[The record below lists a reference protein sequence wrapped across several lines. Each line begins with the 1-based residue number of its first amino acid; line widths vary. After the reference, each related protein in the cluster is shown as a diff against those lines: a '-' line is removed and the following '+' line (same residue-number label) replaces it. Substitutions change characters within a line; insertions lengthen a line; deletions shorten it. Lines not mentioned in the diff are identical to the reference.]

1 MIRVERMK
9 GTSILC
15 TRVLLGAGTQQRIK
29 CALLGARLRGMCFRR
44 LAKRV
49 ARRASARIGHCTAHP
64 LARLLRTIVVHV
76 LLILLPRLVRICAGG
91 ALFLCTQVD
100 GAYRS
105 NDLFRFSTR

>member
-1 MIRVERMK
+1 MVLFMIFYYSNVRC
-9 GTSILC
+9 S
-15 TRVLLGAGTQQRIK
+15 
-29 CALLGARLRGMCFRR
+29 ARACVGCVFRR
-44 LAKRV
+44 IAQRV
-49 ARRASARIGHCTAHP
+49 ARHASARIGHCTVHP

-76 LLILLPRLVRICAGG
+76 LLILLPRLVRICVGG